1 MTTMPNNDSGKTR
14 SPPSSTT
21 TGIQYA
27 LIAGVAAS
35 GGSVFGKLMSQSS
48 VYGPVIRTLF
58 LLGNLLCTVLM
69 IGMFTRS
76 MQHLS
81 TTTATIINSC
91 SNFLF
96 TALFGYALFGEQLG
110 YYWSMGAVI
119 LSVGIAIILSGE
131 SDAVA
136 PSPSNASSVVTRTT
150 STTEEEA
157 IDKKNQ

>member
-1 MTTMPNNDSGKTR
+1 MTTTPNNDSGKTR

-131 SDAVA
+131 SE
-136 PSPSNASSVVTRTT
+136 PSPANASSVARTT

-157 IDKKNQ
+157 IDTSNKKNQ